1 MEINEFTNYL
11 KNKYNYSDEM
21 ISLLQKAIPALITYY
36 GEDKKI
42 SYIMF

>member
-1 MEINEFTNYL
+1 MEINDFITSL

-21 ISLLQKAIPALITYY
+21 VSLLQKTIPALITYY

-42 SYIMF
+42 LYMVL